1 MNFLIFYVTIY
12 TKYNYIFFNIDKNFA
27 EVKMDTLNDIWK
39 EVLSLCKKEVSDV
52 MYNMWLAPLE
62 FYKLEND
69 TAVFIVNADFRKTII
84 ITKFAPLLK
93 KCFKEII
100 GFDVEIDVMVN
111 QAFDEK
117 SETEKN
123 SSKGSSDESDENNND
138 NSEENGQQK
147 KSSASF
153 TFDNFVVGK
162 SNLFAYN
169 VAKGVAENPGG
180 QYNPLLIY
188 GNSGLG
194 KTHLLFAIYNEL
206 KRKNP
211 NSVVIY
217 TTGESFL
224 NELVDCVSKK
234 NTRVFHNK
242 YRNVDALLMDDIQ
255 VIEKGEMV
263 QEEFFHTFNALDN
276 AGKLIVLTSDLPP
289 KEMSILNDRL
299 RTRFEMGVLADIQ
312 PPDIETRKAIIIR
325 KCSSLGI
332 TLSDSTIEFIATKI
346 KSNIRQ
352 LEGTVKKIAMLKKVY
367 GVMPS
372 FEQIQNIV
380 KDVASDSVPVS
391 VIVEKIFTIVS
402 ETYSVSV
409 EDMKSSSRS
418 QNISLARNVC
428 MYVMKKCIQNITL
441 KEIGAQFGKD
451 HATVLH
457 SVKRVE
463 ETMQQDTIFKNTVNN
478 IIREVKE
485 KN

>member
-1 MNFLIFYVTIY
+1 
-12 TKYNYIFFNIDKNFA
+12 
-27 EVKMDTLNDIWK
+27 MDTLNDIWK
-39 EVLSLCKKEVSDV
+39 EVLALCKKEVSDV

-69 TAVFIVNADFRKTII
+69 TAVFTVNADFRKTII

-100 GFDVEIDVMVN
+100 GFDVEIDVMVD

-117 SETEKN
+117 PEEDKKANENKAQAEEDKENT
-123 SSKGSSDESDENNND
+123 DES
-138 NSEENGQQK
+138 SAYAK

-211 NSVVIY
+211 NDIIIY

-255 VIEKGEMV
+255 VIQKGEMV

-299 RTRFEMGVLADIQ
+299 RTRFEMGVLADVQ

-332 TLSDSTIEFIATKI
+332 TLNDTVIEYIANKI

-352 LEGTVKKIAMLKKVY
+352 LEGTVKKIEALKKVY

-380 KDVASDSVPVS
+380 KDVSSDSLPVS
-391 VIVEKIFTIVS
+391 VIVEKIFNIVS
-402 ETYSVSV
+402 ETYGVSV

-418 QNISLARNVC
+418 QNISLSRNVC
-428 MYVMKKCIQNITL
+428 MYVMKKCIPNITL
-441 KEIGAQFGKD
+441 KEIGINFNKD

-457 SVKRVE
+457 SVKKVE
-463 ETMQQDTIFKNTVNN
+463 SAIETDQIFKNTVNN
-478 IIREVKE
+478 IIREVRE

>member
-1 MNFLIFYVTIY
+1 
-12 TKYNYIFFNIDKNFA
+12 
-27 EVKMDTLNDIWK
+27 MDTLNDIWK
-39 EVLSLCKKEVSDV
+39 EVLALCKKEVSDV
-52 MYNMWLAPLE
+52 MYNMWLSPLE

-84 ITKFAPLLK
+84 ITKFAPLIK

-100 GFDVEIDVMVN
+100 GFDVEIDVVVD

-117 SETEKN
+117 TEEEKN
-123 SSKGSSDESDENNND
+123 KKEEAPQEEKEETSSYS
-138 NSEENGQQK
+138 K
-147 KSSASF
+147 KSFASY
-153 TFDNFVVGK
+153 TFDSFVVGK

-206 KRKNP
+206 KRRNP
-211 NSVVIY
+211 NDVIIY

-234 NTRVFHNK
+234 NTIVFHNK

-255 VIEKGEMV
+255 VIQKGEMV

-276 AGKLIVLTSDLPP
+276 AGKQIILTSDLPP
-289 KEMSILNDRL
+289 KEMSILDERI

-312 PPDIETRKAIIIR
+312 PPDIETRKAIIKR
-325 KCSSLGI
+325 KSQSLGI
-332 TLSDSTIEFIATKI
+332 TLNESVTEYIATKI
-346 KSNIRQ
+346 KNNIRQ
-352 LEGTVKKIAMLKKVY
+352 LEGTVKKIEALKRVY
-367 GVMPS
+367 GVMPT
-372 FEQIQNIV
+372 FEQIQDIV
-380 KDVASDSVPVS
+380 KDITSDSQPVS
-391 VIVEKIFTIVS
+391 VIVEKIFSTVS
-402 ETYSVSV
+402 ETYGVSL
-409 EDMKSSSRS
+409 EDIKSSGRA
-418 QNISLARNVC
+418 QNISQARNVC
-428 MYVMKKCIQNITL
+428 MYVMKKVIPNITL
-441 KEIGAQFGKD
+441 KEIGVHFKKD
-451 HATVLH
+451 HSTVLH

-463 ETMQQDTIFKNTVNN
+463 TSIESDQIFKNTVNN

>member
-1 MNFLIFYVTIY
+1 
-12 TKYNYIFFNIDKNFA
+12 
-27 EVKMDTLNDIWK
+27 MDTLNDIWK
-39 EVLSLCKKEVSDV
+39 EVLALCKKEVSDV

-69 TAVFIVNADFRKTII
+69 TAVFTVNADFRKTII

-100 GFDVEIDVMVN
+100 GFDVEIDVMVD

-117 SETEKN
+117 PEEDKKANENKAQSEEDKETN
-123 SSKGSSDESDENNND
+123 DES
-138 NSEENGQQK
+138 SAYAK

-211 NSVVIY
+211 NDIIIY

-255 VIEKGEMV
+255 VIQKGEMV

-299 RTRFEMGVLADIQ
+299 RTRFEMGVLADVQ

-332 TLSDSTIEFIATKI
+332 TLNDTIIEYIANKI

-352 LEGTVKKIAMLKKVY
+352 LEGTVKKIEALKKVY

-380 KDVASDSVPVS
+380 KDVSSDSLPVS
-391 VIVEKIFTIVS
+391 VIVEKIFNIVS
-402 ETYSVSV
+402 ETYGVSV

-418 QNISLARNVC
+418 QNISLSRNVC
-428 MYVMKKCIQNITL
+428 MYVMKKCIPNITL
-441 KEIGAQFGKD
+441 KEIGINFNKD

-457 SVKRVE
+457 SVKKVE
-463 ETMQQDTIFKNTVNN
+463 ASIETDQIFKNTVNN
-478 IIREVKE
+478 IIREVRE

>member
-1 MNFLIFYVTIY
+1 MKI
-12 TKYNYIFFNIDKNFA
+12 NFA

-39 EVLSLCKKEVSDV
+39 EVLALCKKEVSDV

-100 GFDVEIDVMVN
+100 GFDVEIDVMVD

-117 SETEKN
+117 SEPDQKN
-123 SSKGSSDESDENNND
+123 SKNTESVNEDDNKEENN
-138 NSEENGQQK
+138 QQK
-147 KSSASF
+147 RSSSSY

-211 NSVVIY
+211 NNIVIY

-289 KEMSILNDRL
+289 KEMTVLNDRL

-332 TLSDSTIEFIATKI
+332 TLSDSMIEYIATKI

-352 LEGTVKKIAMLKKVY
+352 LEGTVKKIAALKKVY
-367 GVMPS
+367 GVMPTL
-372 FEQIQNIV
+372 EQIQNIV
-380 KDVASDSVPVS
+380 KDVSSDSLPVS
-391 VIVEKIFTIVS
+391 VIIEKIFSIVS

-441 KEIGAQFGKD
+441 KEIGSHFGKD

-463 ETMQQDTIFKNTVNN
+463 DTMQTDQIFKNTVNN

>member
-1 MNFLIFYVTIY
+1 
-12 TKYNYIFFNIDKNFA
+12 
-27 EVKMDTLNDIWK
+27 MDSLNDIWK
-39 EVLSLCKKEVSDV
+39 KVLALCKNEVSDV
-52 MYNMWLAPLE
+52 MYNMWLVPLE
-62 FYKLEND
+62 FYKLEDD
-69 TAVFIVNADFRKTII
+69 TAVFTVNADFRKTII

-93 KCFKEII
+93 KCFAEVI
-100 GFDVEIDVMVN
+100 GFEVEIDVMVD
-111 QAFDEK
+111 QAYDEK
-117 SETEKN
+117 PDEDKKTGE
-123 SSKGSSDESDENNND
+123 SKALSSDDEKK
-138 NSEENGQQK
+138 EEETAYAK

-211 NSVVIY
+211 NDIIIY

-255 VIEKGEMV
+255 VIQKGEMV

-299 RTRFEMGVLADIQ
+299 RTRFEMGVLADVQ

-332 TLSDSTIEFIATKI
+332 SLSDSVIEHIASKI
-346 KSNIRQ
+346 KNNIRQ
-352 LEGTVKKIAMLKKVY
+352 LEGTVKKIEALKRVY
-367 GVMPS
+367 GIMPT

-380 KDVASDSVPVS
+380 KDVSSDSLPVS
-391 VIVEKIFTIVS
+391 VLVEKIFSTVT
-402 ETYSVSV
+402 ETYGVSA

-428 MYVMKKCIQNITL
+428 MYIMKKTIPNITL
-441 KEIGAQFGKD
+441 KEIGANFGKD

-463 ETMQQDTIFKNTVNN
+463 EAMETDQIFKNTVNN
-478 IIREVKE
+478 ILREVKE
-485 KN
+485 NN